1 MKVFAGRVGETGFFQ
16 KAGFPENPVQKC
28 LKGDETV
35 EQDILNLDEAV
46 VFLKTS
52 KPTFYRWLGQ
62 GLIKGFKMGRE
73 WRFYKS
79 DLISY
84 MESSDQE
91 TEILRKELRRLND
104 FFAQRLQKKNVR
116 CE

>member
-1 MKVFAGRVGETGFFQ
+1 M
-16 KAGFPENPVQKC
+16 
-28 LKGDETV
+28 

-46 VFLKTS
+46 IFLKTS

-62 GLIKGFKMGRE
+62 GRIKGFKMGRE

-91 TEILRKELRRLND
+91 TELYKKELRRLNE
-104 FFAQRLQKKNVR
+104 FFSQRLEKKNIKPD
-116 CE
+116 